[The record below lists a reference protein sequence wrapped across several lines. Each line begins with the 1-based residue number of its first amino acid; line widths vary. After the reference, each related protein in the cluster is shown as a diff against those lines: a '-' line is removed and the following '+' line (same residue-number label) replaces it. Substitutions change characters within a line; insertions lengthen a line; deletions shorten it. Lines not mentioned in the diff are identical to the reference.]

1 MKKKLVSIL
10 LCMTMVA
17 SMVVGCG
24 SSNSGESNNDAEE
37 NVQET
42 TDDTTGGDSEVTE
55 RTVYVT
61 AQWLKDA
68 MDGKVAGYED
78 VKVLFVGY
86 DEQSVYEEGHI
97 PGAIYVDN
105 QEVEDAVGDVEQPYN
120 LLSAE
125 EVTANLLSH
134 GITKDTKV
142 VLYGGDVSGTARQA
156 YGYIWD
162 GVEDVKILNGG
173 LDAWTAAGFDAS
185 ETTVNEGEAAED
197 FGTEVPAHPEYW
209 VSMDEAKDRVANEEN
224 FKLVSIRSEEEWLG
238 TTSGYSYM
246 DKAGEPEGAVWGKG
260 PLNPYDMSG
269 YQNEDGT
276 IQTLAQVQAGTW
288 SDVDFTLDNHLSFYC
303 GTGWR
308 ACIPFLICYQ
318 EGYDNISVYDGG
330 WYEWM
335 LHDENPVQV
344 GDPNSDDCLHTTV
357 GELPNDKAAK

>member
-105 QEVEDAVGDVEQPYN
+105 QEVEDAVGEDRK
-120 LLSAE
+120 S
-125 EVTANLLSH
+125 
-134 GITKDTKV
+134 V
-142 VLYGGDVSGTARQA
+142 V
-156 YGYIWD
+156 
-162 GVEDVKILNGG
+162 
-173 LDAWTAAGFDAS
+173 
-185 ETTVNEGEAAED
+185 
-197 FGTEVPAHPEYW
+197 
-209 VSMDEAKDRVANEEN
+209 
-224 FKLVSIRSEEEWLG
+224 
-238 TTSGYSYM
+238 
-246 DKAGEPEGAVWGKG
+246 
-260 PLNPYDMSG
+260 
-269 YQNEDGT
+269 
-276 IQTLAQVQAGTW
+276 
-288 SDVDFTLDNHLSFYC
+288 
-303 GTGWR
+303 
-308 ACIPFLICYQ
+308 
-318 EGYDNISVYDGG
+318 
-330 WYEWM
+330 
-335 LHDENPVQV
+335 
-344 GDPNSDDCLHTTV
+344 
-357 GELPNDKAAK
+357 